1 MYNKYI
7 FYGRSVGALINTKH
21 RIEFD
26 PDKCVGCQMCYKS
39 CFVDV
44 IRWDAEKKKPVFKY
58 VEDCEHCFYCQS
70 VCRRDAIHV
79 IPDYESEHL
88 LQSFPQYS

>member
-1 MYNKYI
+1 MYI
-7 FYGRSVGALINTKH
+7 LEEVEHIMINTKH

-26 PDKCVGCQMCYKS
+26 PEKCVGCQLCYKS

-44 IRWDAEKKKPVFKY
+44 IRWDAEKNKPIFQY

-70 VCRRDAIHV
+70 VCRRDAILV
-79 IPDYESEHL
+79 IPDYASEHL
-88 LQSFPQYS
+88 LQSFPQYK

>member
-1 MYNKYI
+1 MIHTN
-7 FYGRSVGALINTKH
+7 H

-26 PDKCVGCQMCYKS
+26 PEKCVGCGLSYKS

-44 IRWDAEKKKPVFKY
+44 IRWDAEKKRPVFRY
-58 VEDCEHCFYCQS
+58 VEDCEHCFCCQS
-70 VCRRDAIHV
+70 VCARGAIEV
-79 IPDYESEHL
+79 IPDYTSEHL

>member
-1 MYNKYI
+1 M
-7 FYGRSVGALINTKH
+7 INTRH

-26 PDKCVGCQMCYKS
+26 PEKCVGCQLCYRS

-44 IRWDAEKKKPVFKY
+44 IRWDAEKRKPVFQY

-70 VCRRDAIHV
+70 VCRRGAIRV
-79 IPDYESEHL
+79 IPDYKSEHL
-88 LQSFPQYS
+88 LQSFPQYR